1 MHCTIVSERKA
12 EIFDKNGG
20 IQHQVGHDQDEE
32 VDQHTEGEVDEGG
45 GDALGVNG
53 DDGDD
58 GAIGDDGG
66 DGANGDE
73 GDGDGDV
80 NGDDGDG
87 DTIGWMIL
95 RRRAV
100 TWVQSLKKMRAP
112 FLEVFLFVN
121 VHFITMFNHIIVV
134 IAAHQ
139 RTLFS

>member
-1 MHCTIVSERKA
+1 MN
-12 EIFDKNGG
+12 KNGG

-87 DTIGWMIL
+87 DTIGFDDSQETGSNMG
-95 RRRAV
+95 
-100 TWVQSLKKMRAP
+100 SE
-112 FLEVFLFVN
+112 LEKDARSFFGGVFFVVN
-121 VHFITMFNHIIVV
+121 VHLITMFNHIIVV

-139 RTLFS
+139 RT

>member
-1 MHCTIVSERKA
+1 MNN
-12 EIFDKNGG
+12 NGG

-80 NGDDGDG
+80 NGDDGNG
-87 DTIGWMIL
+87 DTIGFDDSQETGSNMG
-95 RRRAV
+95 
-100 TWVQSLKKMRAP
+100 SE
-112 FLEVFLFVN
+112 LEKDARSFFGGVFFVVN
-121 VHFITMFNHIIVV
+121 VHLITMFNHIIVV

-139 RTLFS
+139 RT